1 MRRGPTQNNRSDE
14 DRQDGNQGVLLR
26 GQEGIKDKE
35 KKSSQPGCVCIKID
49 RVLETETEENQ
60 ECIQSMTLA
69 TLIKGQMDWW

>member
-35 KKSSQPGCVCIKID
+35 KKSS
-49 RVLETETEENQ
+49 
-60 ECIQSMTLA
+60 
-69 TLIKGQMDWW
+69 